1 MSSTLLTP
9 SEITKRSLVIL
20 HQKLNFV
27 GSINR
32 QYDDSFAQTGAKI
45 GEQLKIRLPNKY
57 TVRTGS
63 TMVSQDTTEQS
74 VTLAVSTMKGVDLV
88 FDNKDLTMTID
99 KFQDRYLDP
108 AMSVLAANIE
118 ADALSMYKD
127 VYQAAGTVGSAA
139 TTAGLLGARKKLI
152 DALAPSN
159 KRQMLLNTQT
169 SIDVIEAMKALFQPS
184 PELAE
189 QMREGAMGRAQGF
202 NYDESTHLNTHTPGS
217 EVASAV
223 TGSGSSSTIT
233 VNGASQTG
241 AAVTVTNGS
250 SKTLKQGDIV
260 LFDGVFRVHPETKV
274 NTGVL
279 QQFVVTADVAT
290 SGTSIPISPSIVIT
304 GALQNVSAAPTDAA
318 KIAKV
323 GVASTAYGLS
333 LGYQKD
339 AFAIAFADL
348 VMPDAAAWKA
358 RETMDGISMRI
369 LKGFDIK
376 TNEELTRIDVLYGF
390 KTIRPE
396 LAVRHHAN

>member
-1 MSSTLLTP
+1 MA
-9 SEITKRSLVIL
+9 
-20 HQKLNFV
+20 
-27 GSINR
+27 
-32 QYDDSFAQTGAKI
+32 AQD
-45 GEQLKIRLPNKY
+45 
-57 TVRTGS
+57 V
-63 TMVSQDTTEQS
+63 TEQS
-74 VTLAVSTMKGVDLV
+74 VTMAVSTMKGVDLV
-88 FDNKDLTMTID
+88 FSNQDLTMTID
-99 KFQDRYLDP
+99 RFQERYIDP
-108 AMSVLAANIE
+108 AMSVLAAAIE

-127 VYQAAGTVGSAA
+127 VYQAAGIVGSAA
-139 TTAGLLGARKKLI
+139 TTAGLLGARKKLV
-152 DALAPSN
+152 DALAPGN

-169 SIDVIEAMKALFQPS
+169 ELDVIEAMKALFQPS
-184 PELAE
+184 PDLAE

-202 NYDESTHLNTHTPGS
+202 NYDSTTHLNTHTPGS

-223 TGSGSSSTIT
+223 TGGASSSTIT
-233 VNGASQTG
+233 VNGPNQTG

-250 SKTLKQGDIV
+250 TKTLLKGDVV

-279 QQFVVTADVAT
+279 QQFVVTSDVA
-290 SGTSIPISPSIVIT
+290 SNGTSIPISPSIVIT

-348 VMPDAAAWKA
+348 VMPDGAAWSA
-358 RETMDGISMRI
+358 RETMDGISMRL

-376 TNEELTRIDVLYGF
+376 TNEELTRLDVLYGF
-390 KTIRPE
+390 KTVRPE